1 MTFWTLVHGLGFGA
15 LYLLACSGAIVGLYR
30 FAVRD
35 SMPGSAFELGPRATQ
50 GGIYLTLS
58 HFVEPFLES
67 EGVDHS
73 ERQAEKEPD
82 ALLENLESWL

>member
-1 MTFWTLVHGLGFGA
+1 
-15 LYLLACSGAIVGLYR
+15 
-30 FAVRD
+30 
-35 SMPGSAFELGPRATQ
+35 MPGSAFELGPRATQ